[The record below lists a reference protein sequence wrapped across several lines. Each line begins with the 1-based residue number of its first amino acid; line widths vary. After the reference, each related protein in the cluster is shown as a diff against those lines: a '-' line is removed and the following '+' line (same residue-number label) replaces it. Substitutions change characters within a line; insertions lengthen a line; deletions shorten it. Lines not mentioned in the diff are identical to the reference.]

1 MKRAI
6 LAIGLLCGVL
16 AANGAHSIT
25 NAPGYVPGSGWV
37 ITNWVYVVTNMYTEN
52 VITQRL
58 FTHAEHYFTNYY
70 YEVTNIQVST
80 VQNIYRTNFN
90 YNVIWDNFDPWVQ
103 AASNSAVNAQSY
115 ADSAALSA
123 TQAGN
128 SSSSAYSY
136 SRQAAASASAAS
148 GYASDGLSRINE
160 RVNWFDTHVIEAIAN
175 ASGVS
180 NTTVIIDAP
189 GASATYAYM
198 TQRIDNIESAWIDAQ
213 GEINGSLSAMS
224 NQVRVATN
232 AVAQLSSQW
241 SDLSSDWSDLQL
253 EWTEFRNTMSN
264 QYVNLTNDWAAF
276 LASFVTMTNELRIS
290 IDQRIDTGFTNIA
303 QCVSNDIQTLAADIR
318 NYVDDRVVA
327 STAWSSGTR
336 VSLNITAFK
345 GVSQTKTMG
354 AACLDS
360 PATVNSLVY
369 TMSKAANV
377 DAGTGSSSPSRHCDI
392 SAVEW
397 YQGSGNIRL
406 GLRFDYDNG
415 DVVTNWLNTGTS
427 SASTLFKT
435 TAVTRN
441 LSGNNLYGSKTANNS
456 SYGVSGTL
464 VISPHGTY

>member
-25 NAPGYVPGSGWV
+25 NAPGYVPGNGWA

-160 RVNWFDTHVIEAIAN
+160 RVNWFDTHVIDAIAN

-241 SDLSSDWSDLQL
+241 SDLSSDWFDLRL

-318 NYVDDRVVA
+318 NYVDDRV
-327 STAWSSGTR
+327 SGSIAWSSGTR
-336 VSLNITAFK
+336 VTLNITRFRDK
-345 GVSQTKTMG
+345 SSQNKTMY

-360 PATVNSLVY
+360 PPTV
-369 TMSKAANV
+369 
-377 DAGTGSSSPSRHCDI
+377 GSSVFCVGEADGVLATSSLSCNIRPVGWYVPS
-392 SAVEW
+392 S
-397 YQGSGNIRL
+397 GSTYVRL
-406 GLRFDYDNG
+406 GLRIDYSDG
-415 DVVTNWLNTGTS
+415 TVATNWLGTG
-427 SASTLFKT
+427 KT
-435 TAVTRN
+435 TAN
-441 LSGNNLYGSKTANNS
+441 LFKSTAVSTSVSSLYVNKEYEYPASVIS
-456 SYGVSGTL
+456 FSGTL
-464 VISPHGTY
+464 TVSPHGTY